1 MAQRFRKVESIYIRV
16 EIIHIIARVISAY
29 KSHVH
34 NKQWN
39 MEIYG
44 KWSPAKGLLIKKE
57 MHTTISMRRR
67 NVNGILIAAPIVTST
82 NLTHEEM
89 MSLRVSLFTDT
100 WGYYKNGSYNGMVG
114 HLING
119 EAELAAIFI
128 VPEQSLYTALQANG
142 LDLYCLSYY
151 IAVNIAICQ
160 FVLGK
165 CKLDQ
170 TVLRPDMS
178 EIIIMVLSAISQ
190 QGTTTEMKEPVR
202 KAMYETKVAPPGKK
216 PNFFSLEEGV
226 KKMQSKPFAFNM
238 NLGIG
243 YRMVEAYFREDE
255 KCGLQEIQFLLQAV
269 AWQTCRK
276 NSAYKEIFKIGLYR
290 NQEFGFNDH
299 ANRLIYRKK
308 PTCAFTGSSFD
319 SVNMIDFYPVLL
331 LLAYGIFL
339 AIIILFLE
347 LLYKRNRNK
356 N

>member
-1 MAQRFRKVESIYIRV
+1 
-16 EIIHIIARVISAY
+16 
-29 KSHVH
+29 
-34 NKQWN
+34 
-39 MEIYG
+39 
-44 KWSPAKGLLIKKE
+44 
-57 MHTTISMRRR
+57 MRRR
-67 NVNGILIAAPIVTST
+67 NVNGIPIAAPIVTST

-89 MSLRVSLFTDT
+89 MSLRMPYVDSVSKTNYRELGAVFEFMNATRVSLFTDT

-119 EAELAAIFI
+119 EAELAGSLGRTVMFI
-128 VPEQSLYTALQANG
+128 LFFA
-142 LDLYCLSYY
+142 
-151 IAVNIAICQ
+151 
-160 FVLGK
+160 FVLIYTSYSANIVALLQSK
-165 CKLDQ
+165 SNQIKTLSDLLNSKLEVGVED
-170 TVLRPDMS
+170 TSYNRYF
-178 EIIIMVLSAISQ
+178 LSVK
-190 QGTTTEMKEPVR
+190 TEPVR